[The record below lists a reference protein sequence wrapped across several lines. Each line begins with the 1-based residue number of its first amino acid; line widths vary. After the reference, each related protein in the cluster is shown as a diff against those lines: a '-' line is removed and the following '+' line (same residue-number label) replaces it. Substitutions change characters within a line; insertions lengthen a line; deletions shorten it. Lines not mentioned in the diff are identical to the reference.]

1 MEQKNRNWLYKKGK
15 VFIHKRWGTLV
26 KITSYTPPI
35 KNEYEKVTFEEI
47 NLPEPR
53 SGECFGDIPKYLY
66 DIDHEIEVFNENFYK
81 NSKNDLTEE

>member
-1 MEQKNRNWLYKKGK
+1 
-15 VFIHKRWGTLV
+15 
-26 KITSYTPPI
+26 
-35 KNEYEKVTFEEI
+35 
-47 NLPEPR
+47 LPEPR